1 MNSVLI
7 TPKSQTELKFISDLL
22 KKMQIES
29 KILTDKQKE
38 DMGMAFLMNQAD
50 RNKKVSRATIMKELK
65 LS

>member
-22 KKMQIES
+22 KKMQIDS

-38 DMGMAFLMNQAD
+38 NMGIAFLMNQAD
-50 RNKKVSRATIMKELK
+50 RNKKVSRYTIMKKLK
-65 LS
+65 